1 MLQTAA
7 IFLDR
12 DGTLIEDV
20 HYCKDP
26 ALVRAFPGVVDA
38 LVSLRARG
46 FRLVIITNQ
55 SAIGRGLMTLD
66 QYEAVH
72 ARTLE
77 VLAPVEIDATY
88 LCPETPEK
96 PSDRRKPAPG
106 MVLEAA
112 RDLDLDLS
120 RSWFI
125 GDKSIDVQCGRA
137 SGTRSILVLTGRGTR
152 DDGEGAQFVAR
163 DLAEAA
169 EFILKQSDAS

>member
-1 MLQTAA
+1 MLQTPA

-26 ALVRAFPGVVDA
+26 ALVRALPGVVEA
-38 LVSLRARG
+38 LVRLREKG

-55 SAIGRGLMTLD
+55 SAIGRGWMTLAE
-66 QYEAVH
+66 YEAVH

-77 VLAPVEIDATY
+77 VLAPATIDGTY

-96 PSDRRKPAPG
+96 PSTRRKPAPG

-112 RDLDLDLS
+112 RDLNLDRS

-125 GDKSIDVQCGRA
+125 GDKPIDVECGRA
-137 SGTRSILVLTGRGTR
+137 SGTRSVLVLTGRGTPE
-152 DDGEGAQFVAR
+152 DGRNADFVAR

-169 EFILKQSDAS
+169 DFILKQSDAS